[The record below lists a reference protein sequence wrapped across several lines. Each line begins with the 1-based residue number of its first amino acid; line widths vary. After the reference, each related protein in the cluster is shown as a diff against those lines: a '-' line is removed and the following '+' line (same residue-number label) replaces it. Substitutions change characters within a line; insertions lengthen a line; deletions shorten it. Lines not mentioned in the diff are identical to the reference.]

1 MVIERADVGDD
12 GVQLHQ
18 RGFDYVKT
26 VALQAQAAFGFEH
39 AQPVGIGFHGSVLQ
53 HGMRNQ
59 HGVVMGVGEVGQI
72 VNRVRAALRHAHI
85 GGVFLQGW
93 GKMVEIAVVVVL
105 GNQ

>member
-1 MVIERADVGDD
+1 M
-12 GVQLHQ
+12 HQ
-18 RGFDYVKT
+18 RGFDCVKT
-26 VALQAQAAFGFEH
+26 VASQAQAAFEFEH
-39 AQPVGIGFHGSVLQ
+39 AQPVGIGFHGGVLQ

-59 HGVVMGVGEVGQI
+59 HGVVMGVGKVGQI
-72 VNRVRAALRHAHI
+72 VNRVRATLRHAHI

>member
-1 MVIERADVGDD
+1 
-12 GVQLHQ
+12 
-18 RGFDYVKT
+18 
-26 VALQAQAAFGFEH
+26 
-39 AQPVGIGFHGSVLQ
+39 
-53 HGMRNQ
+53 MRNQ
-59 HGVVMGVGEVGQI
+59 HGAVIGVGEVGQI